1 MIPLKDDNP
10 TKSKCYIRIAI
21 LLICTVVFL
30 TQVTSSNNNYLIYY
44 YGFKPAA
51 LFQELSFSS
60 FPVFFTLITSLFLHG
75 GWMHFIGNMLY
86 LWIFADN
93 VEDKL
98 GIKTFIIFYLL
109 SGIIASLT
117 HAFFFKF

>member
-1 MIPLKDDNP
+1 
-10 TKSKCYIRIAI
+10 
-21 LLICTVVFL
+21 
-30 TQVTSSNNNYLIYY
+30 
-44 YGFKPAA
+44 
-51 LFQELSFSS
+51 
-60 FPVFFTLITSLFLHG
+60 
-75 GWMHFIGNMLY
+75 MHFIGNMLY

-117 HAFFFKF
+117 HAFFSLNSEIPMIGASGSIAGVLVAYLYYFLELKYWY